1 MCPTSEGK
9 PTFSVTAWQRPEP
22 YVQRPAFADWLQR
35 PLAGS
40 PARPEVAA
48 VFVLAAVLIQ
58 RVHARIGYVP
68 IYVGLVSEERQVAR
82 VPHYREY
89 RPAGESP

>member
-35 PLAGS
+35 QPAT

-58 RVHARIGYVP
+58 RVHARIGYVA
-68 IYVGLVSEERQVAR
+68 ICVGLVSEERQVAR
-82 VPHYREY
+82 VPHYRVY
-89 RPAGESP
+89 RPAGESA